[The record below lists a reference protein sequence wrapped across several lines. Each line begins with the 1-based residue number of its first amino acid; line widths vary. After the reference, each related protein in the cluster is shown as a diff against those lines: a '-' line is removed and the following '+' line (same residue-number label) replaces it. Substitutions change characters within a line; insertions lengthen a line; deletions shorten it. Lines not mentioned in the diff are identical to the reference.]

1 MGKLNEEEAYLA
13 ETVRYVDPDPGS
25 TVTDPPQPPR
35 PLEGILVVS
44 LEQAVAAPFAT
55 RQLADLG
62 ARVIKIERPEVG
74 DSARGYDTTV
84 NGLSSHFVWLNRGK
98 ESLDLDVKSASGQ
111 SILHDLID
119 RADVLIQNLAPGAA
133 TRLGIGA
140 ADLATRYPK
149 LITCDISGYGQG
161 GPYSEKKAYDLLI
174 QCETGLVSITG
185 TEEDPAKAGISIAD
199 IATGMYAYSG
209 ILTAILD
216 RQRTGR
222 GAQLEISMLEAL
234 GEWMNYPLLY
244 TMYGNTQP
252 ARAGARHATIAPYGP
267 FTCNDGITLNL
278 GLQNEREW
286 ARFCSI
292 VLEKPV
298 LASDPRFG
306 SNHQRVAHRR
316 ELDGVRRTTHCPCVC
331 GPSATR
337 GQGALGRRCDTGRR
351 RPNTDPP
358 GHVRRHT
365 ATAEA
370 RPGIGGTHRGDHRLV
385 GLGTAFTRS
394 LNSSQLHRRSSAP
407 RTPSPHSSPTRQV
420 VTDRTGLGPPTWDP
434 CGWRRR
440 GGWFRR

>member
-316 ELDGVRRTTHCPCVC
+316 ELDGIISEVLGSLDSAQVRKRLDEAAIAFAEQRTVRAFADHPQLAARERWEGV
-331 GPSATR
+331 ATPEGVVR
-337 GQGALGRRCDTGRR
+337 TLIPPVTFAGT
-351 RPNTDPP
+351 RPLLKPVP
-358 GHVRRHT
+358 AWGER
-365 ATAEA
+365 TAEIIDWLA
-370 RPGIGGTHRGDHRLV
+370 
-385 GLGTAFTRS
+385 
-394 LNSSQLHRRSSAP
+394 SAP
-407 RTPSPHSSPTRQV
+407 RSRV
-420 VTDRTGLGPPTWDP
+420 R
-434 CGWRRR
+434 
-440 GGWFRR
+440 

>member
-98 ESLDLDVKSASGQ
+98 ESLELDVKSASGQ

-316 ELDGVRRTTHCPCVC
+316 ELDGIISEVLGSLDSAQVRKRLDEAAIAFAEQRTVRAFADHPQLAARERWEGV
-331 GPSATR
+331 ATPEGVVR
-337 GQGALGRRCDTGRR
+337 TLIPPVTFAGTRPLLKPVPALGE
-351 RPNTDPP
+351 
-358 GHVRRHT
+358 HT
-365 ATAEA
+365 AEIIDWLA
-370 RPGIGGTHRGDHRLV
+370 
-385 GLGTAFTRS
+385 
-394 LNSSQLHRRSSAP
+394 SAP
-407 RTPSPHSSPTRQV
+407 HSRV
-420 VTDRTGLGPPTWDP
+420 R
-434 CGWRRR
+434 
-440 GGWFRR
+440 